1 MMNKFFIAATA
12 TILLS
17 SGAAYA
23 SGADKAQW
31 GYTGKGGPEHWG
43 SLSPEFATCSTGKEQ
58 SPIDVPNAE
67 GGAVKTNYNDTKMN
81 VVNNGHTIQ
90 LNYAAG
96 STLQSEGAE
105 YDLLQFHF
113 HSPSEHTLE
122 GKSFPLEVHFVHK
135 AQNGTL
141 AVVGVMFEEGAE
153 NAELAK
159 IWKNM
164 PEKANE
170 VITSDVTVN
179 AGNLLP
185 VDQTVIRYAGSLTT
199 PPCSEGVKWHVMTS
213 PIEVSKE
220 QVEKFLSTV
229 PANNRPLQ
237 PLNDRSFKAP
247 EHKHSH

>member
-1 MMNKFFIAATA
+1 MNN
-12 TILLS
+12 S
-17 SGAAYA
+17 SYPIGTP
-23 SGADKAQW
+23 GEKWNNNNKIQWLEAQKIKRS
-31 GYTGKGGPEHWG
+31 YQQDVVTLIDELK
-43 SLSPEFATCSTGKEQ
+43 STLEVQQYGE
-58 SPIDVPNAE
+58 
-67 GGAVKTNYNDTKMN
+67 
-81 VVNNGHTIQ
+81 

-96 STLQSEGAE
+96 SSLQSEGAE

-113 HSPSEHTLE
+113 HSPSEHTLN

-135 AQNGTL
+135 AQDGTL

-159 IWKNM
+159 IWKDM
-164 PEKANE
+164 PKAAND
-170 VITSDVTVN
+170 VTTSDVTVN

-237 PLNDRSFKAP
+237 PLNDRSFKT
-247 EHKHSH
+247 HKHSH

>member
-1 MMNKFFIAATA
+1 MINKLFIAATA

-17 SGAAYA
+17 TGAAYA
-23 SGADKAQW
+23 SDESKPQW
-31 GYTGKGGPEHWG
+31 GYTGKAGPEHWG

-67 GGAVKTNYNDTKMN
+67 GGAVKTNYNDTKVN

-96 STLQSEGAE
+96 SSLQSEGAE

-113 HSPSEHTLE
+113 HSPSEHTLN

-135 AQNGTL
+135 AQDGTL

-159 IWKNM
+159 IWKDM
-164 PEKANE
+164 PKAANE
-170 VITSDVTVN
+170 VTTSDVTVN

-213 PIEVSKE
+213 PIEASKE

-237 PLNDRSFKAP
+237 PLNDRSFKKH